1 MFKYWSIKRYGTK
14 LLPIL
19 ESKFGCKEY
28 YSASEIRTTIFRN
41 NFSARY
47 LPLGYILF
55 LDNTSL
61 KETMYIEFPQIEIC
75 KYRKEISDYLSS
87 KSYNG
92 YLLVLQQQQGVY

>member
-19 ESKFGCKEY
+19 ERNFGCKEY
-28 YSASEIRTTIFRN
+28 YNASEIRTTIFKN
-41 NFSARY
+41 NFSTKY

-55 LDNTSL
+55 LDDLSL

-75 KYRKEISDYLSS
+75 HYRKEITDYLES
-87 KSYNG
+87 KSYHG
-92 YLLVLQQQQGVY
+92 YLQVLSQQA